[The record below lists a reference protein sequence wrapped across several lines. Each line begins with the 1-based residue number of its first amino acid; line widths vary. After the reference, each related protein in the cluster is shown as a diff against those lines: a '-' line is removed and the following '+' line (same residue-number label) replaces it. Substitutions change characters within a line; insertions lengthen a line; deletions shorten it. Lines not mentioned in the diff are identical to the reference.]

1 LQAFIDR
8 RFYRSKY
15 DAARTLAH
23 FMARLRDDVDLDQ
36 LGDDI
41 VTVVHET
48 VQPATVSLWVGRGQ
62 GPVPD
67 SSSQTLV

>member
-1 LQAFIDR
+1 
-8 RFYRSKY
+8 
-15 DAARTLAH
+15 
-23 FMARLRDDVDLDQ
+23 MARLRDDVDLDQ
-36 LGDDI
+36 LSDDI

-67 SSSQTLV
+67 SSSQTLL